1 MMTANRIKVLAAVDG
16 SDRAMSMIRYVA
28 GQFQPGSVDIKIFN
42 VHDQLPDGFR
52 DIDKDLDFLFRISEV
67 KAWDVTRRKQVRQFL
82 DKAKAT
88 LVKSGFDQEKI
99 MVELHER
106 STGIARDII
115 AEAKN
120 GYDAVVIARR
130 GLGAIKGMI
139 LGSVASKLVN
149 NLTWLPLWVVGKNAK
164 PGPMLAAVDGS
175 ENSLRFGAHL
185 SRIVK
190 DSVPIEVFHAVR
202 SFGLANQY
210 TLLVDEVPPL
220 FQYQESEKVSKW
232 RAEDILNQCSEEF
245 NKAGIDQG
253 RITKNVIFDVSS
265 RAKAIV
271 DRAHQGRYGT
281 IVMGRRG
288 LSDIREFP
296 IGRVTAKV
304 LQLAKGMTV
313 CVVN

>member
-1 MMTANRIKVLAAVDG
+1 MTVSRIKVLVAVDG

-28 GQFQPGSVDIKIFN
+28 GQFQPGSVDLKIFN

-67 KAWDVTRRKQVRQFL
+67 KSWDVSRRKQVRQFL
-82 DKAKAT
+82 DKAKAS
-88 LVKSGFDQEKI
+88 LVKSGFDQEKV

-106 STGIARDII
+106 SSGIARDII

-130 GLGAIKGMI
+130 GLGAVKGMI
-139 LGSVASKLVN
+139 LGSVASKLIN
-149 NLTWLPLWVVGKNAK
+149 NLTWLPLWIVGKKAK

-185 SRIVK
+185 SRIVRE
-190 DSVPIEVFHAVR
+190 DVPIELFHAVR

-210 TLLVDEVPPL
+210 TLLVDEMPPL
-220 FQYQESEKVSKW
+220 FQYQESEKVARW
-232 RAEDILNQCSEEF
+232 RAEDILTQCSEMLGES
-245 NKAGIDQG
+245 GIDQDL
-253 RITKNVIFDVSS
+253 ITKNVAFDVSS

-271 DRAHQGRYGT
+271 ERAQQARYGT